1 MKKLIILFSILGVIK
16 SENLLA
22 QWSTSGSNIYNTNT
36 ANVSI
41 GAGTSPSMKLHVK
54 STTSDSPISLFEKN
68 YGGQQILLGL
78 YGHLPS
84 YETNTY
90 LKNTLMLYASGTS
103 EKYLN
108 IANAQPN
115 SSIRFLTSG
124 WNSSAYERMIINE
137 VGNIGIGTSSPSY
150 KLHVNGIINATG
162 LYINGVPVSIG
173 GAQSYLDVTAGNGYG
188 LRFWSSDTYKIH
200 MGSGSE
206 YFYGPVSDYSIK
218 MNMSGGTPNR
228 GWTWGVAG
236 STPVAALNTQG
247 NMKIAGSIEATS
259 FLVDGVAIGGG
270 ASQWATSGTNI
281 SYGTG
286 NVGIGTLLAS
296 NPNNYKL
303 AVNGIIGAKEVKVE
317 TNSSTWPDFV
327 FKEDYKLK
335 TIEQVEN
342 FINQNGHLPEIPTA
356 KDIVENGHSLGEMD
370 ASLLRKIEEM
380 MLYIIELKKEI
391 NQLKEK

>member
-317 TNSSTWPDFV
+317 TNSST
-327 FKEDYKLK
+327 
-335 TIEQVEN
+335 
-342 FINQNGHLPEIPTA
+342 
-356 KDIVENGHSLGEMD
+356 
-370 ASLLRKIEEM
+370 
-380 MLYIIELKKEI
+380 
-391 NQLKEK
+391 